1 MKRNQDYDKYSY
13 SAKEILKYGVQGVL
27 LCVAVDYLFYKSFW
41 VLLPMLPFP
50 ILFLKWKKKQLIQER
65 KRKLDYQFKD
75 ALNSMNVAVQAGYSV
90 ENAVTVCVHDLEQL
104 YEKEDDIL
112 AEFRYIEAQQH
123 VSVPVEELFMDLANR
138 CKVEDI
144 ENFASVF
151 YIAKRSGG
159 DMGNVILKVSR
170 MLGDKIDV
178 KKEIEAT
185 LAAKKSEQMIMS
197 LMPAGIIVYL
207 QMTSP
212 GFLSVLYG
220 NPFGIAAMS
229 ICLAIYAAAYWMG
242 RKIVDIEV

>member
-13 SAKEILKYGVQGVL
+13 SAREILKYGVQGVL
-27 LCVAVDYLFYKSFW
+27 LCVAVDYLLYKSFW

-90 ENAVTVCVHDLEQL
+90 ENAVAVCVHDLEQL

-138 CKVEDI
+138 
-144 ENFASVF
+144 
-151 YIAKRSGG
+151 
-159 DMGNVILKVSR
+159 
-170 MLGDKIDV
+170 
-178 KKEIEAT
+178 
-185 LAAKKSEQMIMS
+185 
-197 LMPAGIIVYL
+197 
-207 QMTSP
+207 
-212 GFLSVLYG
+212 
-220 NPFGIAAMS
+220 
-229 ICLAIYAAAYWMG
+229 
-242 RKIVDIEV
+242 

>member
-13 SAKEILKYGVQGVL
+13 SAREILKYGVQGVL

-151 YIAKRSGG
+151 YIAKRNGG

-178 KKEIEAT
+178 KNVTGAGD
-185 LAAKKSEQMIMS
+185 SFV
-197 LMPAGIIVYL
+197 AGIGYGY
-207 QMTSP
+207 MNN
-212 GFLSVLYG
+212 LSIKDTLKY
-220 NPFGIAAMS
+220 AMAMS
-229 ICLAIYAAAYWMG
+229 IITITHEETINPDMCHNSVENFVKNNKWVE
-242 RKIVDIEV
+242 KN

>member
-1 MKRNQDYDKYSY
+1 MWLCRQD
-13 SAKEILKYGVQGVL
+13 IQ
-27 LCVAVDYLFYKSFW
+27 
-41 VLLPMLPFP
+41 
-50 ILFLKWKKKQLIQER
+50 WKMQLR
-65 KRKLDYQFKD
+65 
-75 ALNSMNVAVQAGYSV
+75 SV
-90 ENAVTVCVHDLEQL
+90 FMIWSSC

-178 KKEIEAT
+178 KK
-185 LAAKKSEQMIMS
+185 
-197 LMPAGIIVYL
+197 
-207 QMTSP
+207 
-212 GFLSVLYG
+212 
-220 NPFGIAAMS
+220 
-229 ICLAIYAAAYWMG
+229 
-242 RKIVDIEV
+242 R